1 MTITVD
7 DENFVP
13 AETDRMFAGRQYVHD
28 IVGASTETT
37 ESIPAAIALVARG
50 AGDPVRTPLLCANL
64 GGDTDTIGAIAVGV
78 AGALS
83 GCASIPADHID
94 TLNEVNELSLQPLAA
109 QLLSF
114 RQLHTERSGR

>member
-1 MTITVD
+1 MSVD
-7 DENFVP
+7 DENFVR
-13 AETDRMFAGRQYVHD
+13 AETDRMFAGLQYVYD

-37 ESIPAAIALVARG
+37 ESNPAAIALVARG
-50 AGDPVRTPLLCANL
+50 AGDPVRTALLCANL

-83 GCASIPADHID
+83 GYASIPADYID
-94 TLNEVNELSLQPLAA
+94 TLNEVHELSLQPLAA

-114 RQLHTERSGR
+114 RQLRTERSGR